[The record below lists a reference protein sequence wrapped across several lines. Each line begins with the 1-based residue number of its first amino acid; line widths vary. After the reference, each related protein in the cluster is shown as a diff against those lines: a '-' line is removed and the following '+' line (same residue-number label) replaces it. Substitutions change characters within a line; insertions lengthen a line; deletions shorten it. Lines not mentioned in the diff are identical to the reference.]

1 MMDQIHKN
9 MDSKPAV
16 TERTHTPEETLIK
29 NDCSRETLLNYT
41 TPAFN
46 VGKYRSM
53 STTKPEYRVRW
64 NTLKEWH
71 DFPSDVLRYWDQ
83 VDQRDKDALVINT
96 YWSTYWY
103 SHAPEGMN
111 ASSERGIRDLLNV
124 YTNFHWHHA
133 AANGKS
139 HAPSPSDCHS
149 RIFQF
154 YHEFH
159 LAGTPD
165 FVMVSEEVRASALI
179 LVKTPW
185 QLTPRQVNG
194 LLDSA
199 ADPGTTRSFNA
210 N

>member
-1 MMDQIHKN
+1 MDHIHTN
-9 MDSKPAV
+9 TDSEPAV
-16 TERTHTPEETLIK
+16 RERTPTPEQTPIE

-41 TPAFN
+41 TPVFN
-46 VGKYRSM
+46 VNKYRSVL
-53 STTKPEYRVRW
+53 TAKPDYRVRW
-64 NTLKEWH
+64 NILKEWH
-71 DFPSDVLRYWDQ
+71 DFPSDVIRYWDQ

-96 YWSTYWY
+96 FWSKYWY

-111 ASSERGIRDLLNV
+111 ASSERGIRTLLHL

-133 AANGKS
+133 AANGKT
-139 HAPSPSDCHS
+139 HAPSPSDAHS
-149 RIFQF
+149 KIFEF

-165 FVMVSEEVRASALI
+165 FVMVSEDVRASALI

-185 QLTPRQVNG
+185 QLTPQEVNE
-194 LLDSA
+194 LLSAA